1 MFWERTT
8 FFMRMCDHGYVY
20 AAAAVLLWATV
31 ASAFKI
37 ALRFLDSLQLG
48 FYASAVSTAFFFA
61 VLLVQGKLGVLKT
74 YSRGDY
80 LRSMVLGFLNPFLY
94 YVVLFQAY
102 SLLPAQEAQTLNYT
116 WPIMIAL
123 LSIPI
128 LKQHIGIKSVFAI
141 VLSFSGVLITS
152 TEGDI
157 LRLRFTSHTGIL
169 LALSSAVI
177 WALFWIYHLK
187 DKRDDVARLCLN
199 FAFGFVYIWIS
210 LMFFSTPIVHDI
222 NGLLAAAYVGLFEMG
237 LTFLLWLRA
246 LSLSPTTAQV
256 SHFLY
261 VVPFLSLIIIHQTVG
276 ERILV
281 STVIGLLLV
290 VLGILLQRS
299 ARASS

>member
-1 MFWERTT
+1 
-8 FFMRMCDHGYVY
+8 
-20 AAAAVLLWATV
+20 
-31 ASAFKI
+31 
-37 ALRFLDSLQLG
+37 
-48 FYASAVSTAFFFA
+48 
-61 VLLVQGKLGVLKT
+61 
-74 YSRGDY
+74 
-80 LRSMVLGFLNPFLY
+80 MVLGFLNPFLY

-102 SLLPAQEAQTLNYT
+102 SILPAQEAQTLNYT

-128 LKQHIGIKSVFAI
+128 LKQQIGIKSIIAI
-141 VLSFSGVLITS
+141 VLSFSGVFITA

-157 LRLRFTSHTGIL
+157 FRLRFTNPNGVL

-187 DKRDDVARLCLN
+187 DRRDDVARLCLN

-210 LMFFSTPIVHDI
+210 LMVFSTPIVPDI

-246 LSLSPTTAQV
+246 LSLSTTTAQL
-256 SHFLY
+256 SHFVY
-261 VVPFLSLIIIHQTVG
+261 VVPFLSLIIIHLIVG

>member
-1 MFWERTT
+1 MRT
-8 FFMRMCDHGYVY
+8 RDHDYIY
-20 AAAAVLLWATV
+20 AAMAVLLWATV

-37 ALRFLDSLQLG
+37 ALRHLDFLQLV
-48 FYASAVSTAFFFA
+48 FYASAVSMAFFFA
-61 VLLVQGKLGVLKT
+61 VLLVQGRLGVLKT
-74 YSRGDY
+74 YSKGDY

-123 LSIPI
+123 LSIPV
-128 LKQHIGIKSVFAI
+128 LKQQIGIKSVFAI
-141 VLSFSGVLITS
+141 VLSFSGVFITA

-157 LRLRFTSHTGIL
+157 FRLRFTNLNGVL

-187 DKRDDVARLCLN
+187 NKRDDVARLCLN
-199 FAFGFVYIWIS
+199 FAFGFVCTWIS
-210 LMFFSTPIVHDI
+210 LMFFSTPIVPDI

-246 LSLSPTTAQV
+246 LSLSTTTAQV
-256 SHFLY
+256 SHFVY
-261 VVPFLSLIIIHQTVG
+261 VVPFLSLIIIHLIVG

-281 STVIGLLLV
+281 STIIGLLLV

>member
-1 MFWERTT
+1 MGTRD
-8 FFMRMCDHGYVY
+8 RGYIY
-20 AAAAVLLWATV
+20 AAVAILLWATV

-37 ALRFLDSLQLG
+37 ALRHLDFLQLV
-48 FYASAVSTAFFFA
+48 FYASAVSMAFFFA
-61 VLLVQGKLGVLKT
+61 VLLVQGRLGVFKT
-74 YSRGDY
+74 YSKGDY

-94 YVVLFQAY
+94 YVALFQAY

-116 WPIMIAL
+116 WPIMIVL

-128 LKQHIGIKSVFAI
+128 LKQRIGIKSVFAI

-157 LRLRFTSHTGIL
+157 FRLRFTNLSGVL

-199 FAFGFVYIWIS
+199 FAFGLVYIWIS
-210 LMFFSTPIVHDI
+210 LMFFSTPIVPDI

-246 LSLSPTTAQV
+246 LSLSTTTAQV
-256 SHFLY
+256 SHFVY
-261 VVPFLSLIIIHQTVG
+261 VVPFLSLIIIHLIVG

-281 STVIGLLLV
+281 STIIGLLLV

>member
-1 MFWERTT
+1 MRT
-8 FFMRMCDHGYVY
+8 RDHGYIY
-20 AAAAVLLWATV
+20 AAMAVLLWATV

-37 ALRFLDSLQLG
+37 ALRHLDFLQLV
-48 FYASAVSTAFFFA
+48 FYASAVSMAFFFA
-61 VLLVQGKLGVLKT
+61 VLLVQGRLGVLKT
-74 YSRGDY
+74 YSKGDY

-123 LSIPI
+123 LSIPV
-128 LKQHIGIKSVFAI
+128 LKQQIGIKSVFAI
-141 VLSFSGVLITS
+141 VLSFSGVFITA

-157 LRLRFTSHTGIL
+157 FRLRFTNLNGVL

-187 DKRDDVARLCLN
+187 NKRDDVARLCLN
-199 FAFGFVYIWIS
+199 FAFGFVYTWIS
-210 LMFFSTPIVHDI
+210 LMFFSTPIVPDI

-246 LSLSPTTAQV
+246 LSLSTTTAQA
-256 SHFLY
+256 SHFVY
-261 VVPFLSLIIIHQTVG
+261 VVPFLSLIIIHLIVG

-281 STVIGLLLV
+281 STIIGLLLV

>member
-1 MFWERTT
+1 
-8 FFMRMCDHGYVY
+8 V
-20 AAAAVLLWATV
+20 AVLLWATV

-37 ALRFLDSLQLG
+37 ALRHLDFLQLV
-48 FYASAVSTAFFFA
+48 FCASAVSTAFFFA
-61 VLLVQGKLGVLKT
+61 VLLIQGRLGVLKR
-74 YSRGDY
+74 YSKGDY
-80 LRSMVLGFLNPFLY
+80 LRSMMLGFLNPFLY

-123 LSIPI
+123 LSIPV
-128 LKQHIGIKSVFAI
+128 LKQQIGIKSVFAI
-141 VLSFSGVLITS
+141 VLSFSGVFITA
-152 TEGDI
+152 TEGNI
-157 LRLRFTSHTGIL
+157 FRLRFTNLNGVL

-187 DKRDDVARLCLN
+187 NKQDDVAQLCLN
-199 FAFGFVYIWIS
+199 FAFGFVYTWIS
-210 LMFFSTPIVHDI
+210 LMFFSTPIVPDI
-222 NGLLAAAYVGLFEMG
+222 TGLLAAAYVGLFEMG

-246 LSLSPTTAQV
+246 LSLSTTTAQV
-256 SHFLY
+256 SHLVY
-261 VVPFLSLIIIHQTVG
+261 VVPFLSLVIIHLVVG

-281 STVIGLLLV
+281 STIIGLLLV

>member
-1 MFWERTT
+1 MRT
-8 FFMRMCDHGYVY
+8 RDHDYIY
-20 AAAAVLLWATV
+20 AAMAVLLWATV

-37 ALRFLDSLQLG
+37 ALRHLDFLQLV
-48 FYASAVSTAFFFA
+48 FYASAVSMAFFFA
-61 VLLVQGKLGVLKT
+61 VLLAQGRLGVFKT
-74 YSRGDY
+74 YSKGDY

-123 LSIPI
+123 LSIPV
-128 LKQHIGIKSVFAI
+128 LKQQIGIKSVFAI
-141 VLSFSGVLITS
+141 VLSFSGVFITA

-157 LRLRFTSHTGIL
+157 FRLRFTNLNGVL

-187 DKRDDVARLCLN
+187 NKRDDVARLCLN
-199 FAFGFVYIWIS
+199 FAFGFVCTWIS
-210 LMFFSTPIVHDI
+210 LMFFSTPIVPDI

-246 LSLSPTTAQV
+246 LSLSTTTAQV
-256 SHFLY
+256 SHFVY
-261 VVPFLSLIIIHQTVG
+261 VVPFLSLIIIHLIVG

-281 STVIGLLLV
+281 STIIGLLLV

>member
-1 MFWERTT
+1 MRT
-8 FFMRMCDHGYVY
+8 RDHDYIY
-20 AAAAVLLWATV
+20 AAMAVLLWATV

-37 ALRFLDSLQLG
+37 ALRHLDFLQLV
-48 FYASAVSTAFFFA
+48 FYASAVSMAFFFA
-61 VLLVQGKLGVLKT
+61 VLLVQGRLGVLKT
-74 YSRGDY
+74 YSKGDY

-123 LSIPI
+123 LSIPV
-128 LKQHIGIKSVFAI
+128 LKQQIGIKSVFAI
-141 VLSFSGVLITS
+141 VLSFSGVFITA

-157 LRLRFTSHTGIL
+157 FRLRFTNLNGVL

-187 DKRDDVARLCLN
+187 NKRDDVARLCLN
-199 FAFGFVYIWIS
+199 FAFGFVYTWIS
-210 LMFFSTPIVHDI
+210 LMFFSTPIVPDI

-246 LSLSPTTAQV
+246 LSLSTTTAQV
-256 SHFLY
+256 SHFVY
-261 VVPFLSLIIIHQTVG
+261 VVPFLSLIIIHLIVG

-281 STVIGLLLV
+281 STIIGLLLV

>member
-1 MFWERTT
+1 MGARD
-8 FFMRMCDHGYVY
+8 RGYIY
-20 AAAAVLLWATV
+20 AAVAVLLWATV

-37 ALRFLDSLQLG
+37 ALRHLDFLQLV
-48 FYASAVSTAFFFA
+48 FYASAVSTVFFFA
-61 VLLVQGKLGVLKT
+61 VLLIQGRLGVLKT

-116 WPIMIAL
+116 WPIMITL

-128 LKQHIGIKSVFAI
+128 LKQRIGIKSVFAI
-141 VLSFSGVLITS
+141 VLSFSGVFVTA

-157 LRLRFTSHTGIL
+157 FRLRFTNLAGVL

-177 WALFWIYHLK
+177 WALFWICHLK
-187 DKRDDVARLCLN
+187 DRRDDVARLCLN

-210 LMFFSTPIVHDI
+210 LMVFSTPIISDI

-237 LTFLLWLRA
+237 ITFLLWLRA
-246 LSLSPTTAQV
+246 LSLSTTTAQV
-256 SHFLY
+256 SHFVY
-261 VVPFLSLIIIHQTVG
+261 VVPFLSLIIIHLIVG

-290 VLGILLQRS
+290 VLGILLQRF
-299 ARASS
+299 AGASS